1 MRFFLSTITLAA
13 FASFTC
19 ADEVISPWSKA
30 LGDYVANNK
39 VSSSEA
45 SRMFAELHVSQHLA
59 VQDLLKS
66 KNIDPT
72 DAAATKAADIQPE
85 LTAAVA
91 GASKT
96 VLDKVGFVC
105 VCVCV
110 CVCECV

>member
-1 MRFFLSTITLAA
+1 MRFFLTTITLAA

-96 VLDKVGFVC
+96 VLDKVRFVWC
-105 VCVCV
+105 VSVCG
-110 CVCECV
+110 